1 MDSESADLLFQEF
14 QIFIDDGSK
23 GNNEMTVLC
32 LGNGAITL
40 RVYSFFVER
49 LGVLSGV
56 PVQYSRSLH
65 ICRFKVIPEI
75 LEKTLTNFEKHL
87 AQNPHLSRDL
97 DAEIYC
103 TV

>member
-1 MDSESADLLFQEF
+1 MESESADLLFQEF
-14 QIFIDDGSK
+14 QIFIEDGSK
-23 GNNEMTVLC
+23 SNNEMK
-32 LGNGAITL
+32 
-40 RVYSFFVER
+40 ER

-56 PVQYSRSLH
+56 PVQYSISPHLG
-65 ICRFKVIPEI
+65 RFKVIPEI
-75 LEKTLTNFEKHL
+75 LKKTLTNFEKHL